1 MSGICYSHYMTS
13 QEIKKQI
20 RETRKEMKAK
30 GIRRI
35 ACFNGGLS
43 GEAYSLNARMF
54 DLETKLDLAI
64 KLETKLDLAVGRRA
78 CEYGNAEIRWPDG
91 LQHY

>member
-1 MSGICYSHYMTS
+1 MTS

-35 ACFNGGLS
+35 ACFNGGLL
-43 GEAYSLNARMF
+43 GEVYSLNARMF

-64 KLETKLDLAVGRRA
+64 KDERIQKMD
-78 CEYGNAEIRWPDG
+78 EYVLGKIMTGN
-91 LQHY
+91 